1 MIASDYITAWRQNA
15 PWLQGYQVEQDL
27 VICRALI
34 EIFRRPLLAETLAF
48 RGGTALF
55 KLHMPPA
62 RYSEDIDLVQVK
74 GGPIGPILT
83 ELRGA
88 LDSWLGEPKRK
99 SSDGGV
105 TMLYRFTSEDGLP
118 MRLKVEMNTREHFSL
133 HGFERQS
140 FAVDSRWFGGQAEI
154 PTYSLDEL
162 LGTKMRA
169 LYQRKKGRDLFDLW
183 YAFNRT
189 AHKPDAMRLVDAFL
203 KYMEHGGHHVS
214 RAMFEQNLLEK
225 KADPRFTQGISPLLA
240 AGVDWDFE
248 QGFEFVMKGLISLLP
263 GEPWQGRNS

>member
-1 MIASDYITAWRQNA
+1 MIPQAYLTEWQQHA
-15 PWLQGYQVEQDL
+15 PWSDNSMVEQDL
-27 VICRALI
+27 VICRALV
-34 EIFRRPLLAETLAF
+34 EIFSRPDLMQTLAF

-62 RYSEDIDLVQVK
+62 RYSEDIDLVQVE

-133 HGFERQS
+133 HGFERQP
-140 FAVDSRWFGGQAEI
+140 FAVDSRWFAGQAEI
-154 PTYSLDEL
+154 LTYSLDEL
-162 LGTKMRA
+162 LATKLRA

-203 KYMEHGGHHVS
+203 KYMEHGGHHVT
-214 RAMFEQNLLEK
+214 RATFEENLLAK
-225 KADPRFTQGISPLLA
+225 KADPRFTQDIGALLA
-240 AGVDWDFE
+240 ADVDWDFE
-248 QGFEFVMKGLISLLP
+248 QGFAFVMDTLLALLP

>member
-1 MIASDYITAWRQNA
+1 MIASDYIAAWRQNA

-27 VICRALI
+27 VICRALV
-34 EIFRRPLLAETLAF
+34 EIFRRPILAEALAF

-62 RYSEDIDLVQVK
+62 RYSEDIDLVQVE

-133 HGFERQS
+133 HGLERQP
-140 FAVDSRWFGGQAEI
+140 FAVDSRWFAGQAEI
-154 PTYSLDEL
+154 LTYSLDKL
-162 LGTKMRA
+162 LGTKLRA

-189 AHKPDAMRLVDAFL
+189 AHKPDVMRLVDTFL
-203 KYMEHGGHHVS
+203 KYMERGGHHVS
-214 RAMFEQNLLEK
+214 RSTFEKNLLEK
-225 KADPRFTQGISPLLA
+225 KVDLRFTQDISPLLA

-248 QGFEFVMKGLISLLP
+248 QGFTFVMDTLLALLP
-263 GEPWQGRNS
+263 GDPWYGRNG